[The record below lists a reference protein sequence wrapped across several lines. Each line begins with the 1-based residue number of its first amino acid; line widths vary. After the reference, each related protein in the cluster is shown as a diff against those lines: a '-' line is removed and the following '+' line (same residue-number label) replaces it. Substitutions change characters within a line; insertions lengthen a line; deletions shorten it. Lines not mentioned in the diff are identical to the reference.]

1 MRGWRAWLLKSVGA
15 VLLGVALFSL
25 FALMLIFLLPGVE
38 GNLIQKAND
47 EYAPRMVPVLLAYEP
62 QLSTL
67 TYDNTKSYC
76 RSKPPGVS
84 MELGG
89 INDEYVC
96 SLIENNYVSNTEELQ
111 LRLARELVSNK
122 IDDIMASYGPELA
135 SIHSKLAIIL
145 AVFVI
150 SLFLSFPF
158 LYFGSKNL
166 VELCFNISALTAVF
180 SFMILIL
187 SALAFFLLPPQII
200 AYAKASASTPLYMDL
215 ITIGQDLISEAVGE
229 LLLPPIIIFGFLSLI
244 SGLSAAAFFYY
255 LAKLRCG

>member
-1 MRGWRAWLLKSVGA
+1 MRGWRAWLLKSIGA

-25 FALMLIFLLPGVE
+25 FALMLISLLPGVE
-38 GNLIQKAND
+38 NNLIQKAND

-62 QLSTL
+62 ELSTL

-96 SLIENNYVSNTEELQ
+96 SLIENNYVSNTDELQ
-111 LRLARELVSNK
+111 LRLARELISNK
-122 IDDIMASYGPELA
+122 IDGIMAIYGPELA
-135 SIHSKLAIIL
+135 SIHSKLPIMLI
-145 AVFVI
+145 VFVL
-150 SLFLSFPF
+150 SLFLAFPL

-166 VELCFNISALTAVF
+166 VELSFNISALTAAF
-180 SFMILIL
+180 SFMILTL
-187 SALAFFLLPPQII
+187 SALAFFLLPSQII
-200 AYAKASASTPLYMDL
+200 SYARASASSPLYADL

-229 LLLPPIIIFGFLSLI
+229 LLLPPIIIFGMFSLI

-255 LAKLRCG
+255 LAKLKYG